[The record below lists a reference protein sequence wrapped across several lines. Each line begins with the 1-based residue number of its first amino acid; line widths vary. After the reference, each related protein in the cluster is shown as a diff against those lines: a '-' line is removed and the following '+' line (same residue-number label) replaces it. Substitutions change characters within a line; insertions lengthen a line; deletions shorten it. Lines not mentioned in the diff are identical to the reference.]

1 MVHRSIIAP
10 NSTSFYDRRMEST
23 ATPAAREPFADW
35 SEDQRRE
42 LDSHTANPLVGTRL
56 LLEDAR
62 VRVWEIRLPPGGRLA
77 FHRHVLDYVW
87 TCVSG
92 GNAISRRL
100 AFHRHVLDYVWTC
113 VSGGNAIS
121 RDAAGNTNRV
131 DYDVGETRALS
142 FDTGASMIHDLENV
156 GGAEIVFTTV
166 EFLESA
172 NDPLPLAAGS

>member
-1 MVHRSIIAP
+1 MA
-10 NSTSFYDRRMEST
+10 STST
-23 ATPAAREPFADW
+23 AATGEPFADW
-35 SEDQRRE
+35 SDEQRRE

-62 VRVWEIRLPPGGRLA
+62 ARVWEIRLAPGA
-77 FHRHVLDYVW
+77 
-87 TCVSG
+87 
-92 GNAISRRL
+92 RL

-131 DYDVGETRALS
+131 DYEVGETRALS
-142 FDTGASMIHDLENV
+142 FGKGTSMIHDLENV
-156 GGAEIVFTTV
+156 GRAEIVFTTV

-172 NDPLPLAAGS
+172 NDPLPLASGS